1 MSRRGGRSESSM
13 VLEARAIKDVSLR
26 PSWRI
31 VPIQRSA
38 NFHNT
43 KYEIKRIYHEC
54 YIEKLYILSIP
65 CLVCVSCKILKI
77 LVAPQ

>member
-54 YIEKLYILSIP
+54 YIEKLIY
-65 CLVCVSCKILKI
+65 
-77 LVAPQ
+77 

>member
-54 YIEKLYILSIP
+54 YIYRKTIYIKHTL
-65 CLVCVSCKILKI
+65 LGMRFL
-77 LVAPQ
+77 